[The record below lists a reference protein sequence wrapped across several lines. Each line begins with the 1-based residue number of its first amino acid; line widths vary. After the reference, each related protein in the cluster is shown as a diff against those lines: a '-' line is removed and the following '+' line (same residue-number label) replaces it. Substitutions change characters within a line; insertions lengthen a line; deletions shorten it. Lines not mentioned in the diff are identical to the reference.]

1 MNTEKMAMPPQEP
14 TVVNPSTVAS
24 SEIWP
29 RVLPFVAYMSF
40 IGFSSLLDWALPEGS
55 EEGMIWDL
63 WSYPV
68 KTVFVGALIL
78 FFWSRIQELKTPL
91 FLTWKEG
98 VGTVGVGLLVYA
110 LWVRMDWPWAIQGE
124 LTEYDPFVAGS
135 SWGIMLAGIRLF
147 GASVTVPIMEEL
159 FWRSFLIRYI
169 IQTNFQAVRM
179 GTYTLGSF
187 AITVV
192 LFGLEH
198 NLWMA
203 GMMAGMAYNLLL
215 YWTGRLWPCII
226 AHAITN
232 LVLGLHVLATGEWY
246 WW

>member
-1 MNTEKMAMPPQEP
+1 MAHPG
-14 TVVNPSTVAS
+14 TVADSSSESS

-29 RVLPFVAYMSF
+29 RVLPFAAYMAF
-40 IGFSSLLDWALPEGS
+40 IGISAFLAWGFGS
-55 EEGMIWDL
+55 GEEGAGTWDL

-68 KTVFVGALIL
+68 KTVVVGSLLI
-78 FFWSRIQELKTPL
+78 FFWSRFQELKAPI
-91 FLTWKEG
+91 FLNWQEG
-98 VGTVGVGLLVYA
+98 AVTVGVGLLVYG

-124 LTEYDPFVAGS
+124 MTDYDPFMAGS
-135 SWGIMLAGIRLF
+135 TLGFLLAGFRLF

-169 IQTNFQAVRM
+169 IQSNFQAVRL
-179 GTYTLGSF
+179 GTYTIGSF

-198 NLWMA
+198 NLWLA
-203 GMMAGMAYNLLL
+203 GMMAGVMYNLLL
-215 YWTGRLWPCII
+215 YWTGRLWPCIM
-226 AHAITN
+226 AHSITN